1 MIQSY
6 VNIIQCM
13 QDLNIEKLNEYTK
26 LYNKTQLI
34 MFLKK
39 NYGDC
44 TPFVA
49 EQLALIEKSKKKLPE
64 WVSQGCFFTKKS
76 LEQSSSI
83 PLAKFKASL
92 LQGKLLVDLS
102 AGLGVD
108 DVAFSA
114 TFNRVIGVDVDP
126 TLNSIVRHNYER
138 INIHNVTRVDAT
150 AEAFLIDNPI
160 KADAYYIDSDRRSSG
175 STKTFSLIGATP
187 NVLDVAPA
195 LVRQGAEVLLKLSPM
210 VDIVYLFKTF
220 DHVKRLIVV
229 GFKNEVKEILVLL
242 NSQANT
248 DISNIEAVQV
258 NEDGKVE
265 FNFSPNTNPFI
276 PVSSI
281 SNHFFY
287 EPSNMI
293 IKAGLSGDYAK
304 CCGLS
309 LVAKNSHYATGAFI
323 DGYFGR
329 CFIVVNHSFFNK
341 SGIKQYIKQHSITR
355 ANVSARNFVNSVDEI
370 RKSFNLEDG
379 GDDYL
384 FFTQDAVKNKL
395 FWHCKKIN
403 L

>member
-1 MIQSY
+1 MAQSY

-13 QDLNIEKLNEYTK
+13 QVLNIEMLKEYTK

-34 MFLKK
+34 LFLKK

-44 TPFVA
+44 TPFIA
-49 EQLALIEKSKKKLPE
+49 EQLALIDKSKKKLPE
-64 WVSQGCFFTKKS
+64 WFAQGCFFTKKS

-83 PLAKFKASL
+83 PLAKYKASL
-92 LQGKLLVDLS
+92 LKGDLLIDLS

-108 DVAFSA
+108 DVAFST
-114 TFNRVIGVDVDP
+114 TFNRVIGVDVDE

-138 INIHNVTRVDAT
+138 LNIHNVTRVDNT
-150 AEAFLIDNPI
+150 AEAFLIENLI
-160 KADAYYIDSDRRSSG
+160 KADAYYIDSDRRPSG
-175 STKTFSLIGATP
+175 STKTYSLIGATP
-187 NVLDVAPA
+187 NVLDLAPA
-195 LVRQGAEVLLKLSPM
+195 LVGKGSDVLLKLSPM
-210 VDIVYLFKTF
+210 VDVSYVFKTF
-220 DHVKRLIVV
+220 DYVKRLIVV
-229 GFKNEVKEILVLL
+229 GFKNEVKEVLVLL

-248 DISNIEAVQV
+248 ECCNIEAVQV

-265 FNFSPNTNPFI
+265 FNFSFTLNRLI
-276 PVSSI
+276 RESHI
-281 SNHFFY
+281 DNHFFY

-293 IKAGLSGDYAK
+293 IKAGLSDDYAD

-309 LVAKNSHYATGAFI
+309 LVAKNSHYATGGFI

-329 CFIVVNHSFFNK
+329 CFSVVNHIVFSK
-341 SGIKQYIKQHSITR
+341 SGIKQYIKQHGITK
-355 ANVSARNFVNSVDEI
+355 ANVSARNFVSSVDEI

-403 L
+403 P

>member
-1 MIQSY
+1 MVQSY

-13 QDLNIEKLNEYTK
+13 QDLNIEMLNEYTK

-34 MFLKK
+34 LFLKK

-64 WVSQGCFFTKKS
+64 WFSQGCFFTKKS

-108 DVAFSA
+108 DVAFST

-138 INIHNVTRVDAT
+138 LNIHNVTRVDAT

-160 KADAYYIDSDRRSSG
+160 KADAYYIDSDRRPSG
-175 STKTFSLIGATP
+175 STQTFSLIDATP
-187 NVLDVAPA
+187 NVLDIAPA
-195 LVRQGAEVLLKLSPM
+195 LVDQGAEVLLKLSPM
-210 VDIVYLFKTF
+210 VDVSYVFKTF
-220 DHVKRLIVV
+220 DHIKRLIVV
-229 GFKNEVKEILVLL
+229 GFKNEVKEVLVLL

-248 DISNIEAVQV
+248 VSRNIEAVQV

-265 FNFSPNTNPFI
+265 FNFSPTPNRLIRESHIDNL
-276 PVSSI
+276 
-281 SNHFFY
+281 FFY

-293 IKAGLSGDYAK
+293 VKAGLSVDYAE

-323 DGYFGR
+323 DSYFGR
-329 CFIVVNHSFFNK
+329 CFRVVNHCVFNK
-341 SGIKQYIKQHSITR
+341 SGIKQYVKQHGITK
-355 ANVSARNFVNSVDEI
+355 ANVSARNFVSSVDEI

-384 FFTQDAVKNKL
+384 FFTQDAAKNKL